1 MPRFLTACLILFAA
15 VSLTA
20 QRPAQTTQ
28 PPSAGGGTL
37 VYFGTYT
44 NTKGQKS
51 KGIYMSRLN
60 LETGMLTQPE
70 LAVETVD
77 PSFLTVDPTGRFLYA
92 VNEIETYRGQQTG
105 AVSAFAIDRK
115 SGLLKPLNEQ
125 PSEGSGP
132 AHLTIDR
139 EGKNVLAANYGGGS
153 VIVLPVGRDGTLK
166 AASSFVEHKG
176 HSVDPQRQSA
186 PHAHSITLDPQNRF
200 AYVADLGLDWV
211 VIYQFDGR
219 KGLLKLNDPPNVKV
233 APGAGPRHFS
243 VHPSGRFGYV
253 INELNVTVTAF
264 TIDKSNGGL
273 TELQT
278 VSALPPKQS
287 PGKDVSGAELAVHP
301 SGRFL
306 YASVRGHNSIAVY
319 TVDQNTG
326 KLTYVENTP
335 THGYTPRSFGID
347 PEGKS
352 LLVGNQ
358 QSDNVVA
365 FRIDPQNG
373 QLTLTGSEITVGAP
387 VSVVFVK

>member
-1 MPRFLTACLILFAA
+1 MPRFLTACVCVLAGVA
-15 VSLTA
+15 LTA
-20 QRPAQTTQ
+20 QSPRLSQPAG
-28 PPSAGGGTL
+28 AGGGTL

-44 NTKGQKS
+44 NTKSQKS

-60 LETGMLTQPE
+60 QATGMLSPAE

-77 PSFLTVDPTGRFLYA
+77 PSFLAIDPTGRFLYA
-92 VNEIETYRGQQTG
+92 VNEISTYRDQPTG

-115 SGLLKPLNEQ
+115 SGFLKPLNEQ
-125 PSEGSGP
+125 PTEGSGP

-139 EGKNVLAANYGGGS
+139 EGKNVLVANYGGGS
-153 VIVLPVGRDGTLK
+153 VIVLPIARDGTLK
-166 AASSFVEHKG
+166 AGSSSVQHKG

-186 PHAHSITLDPQNRF
+186 PHAHSIALDPQNRF
-200 AYVADLGLDWV
+200 AYVADLGLDWI

-219 KGLLKLNDPPNVKV
+219 KGLLKLNEPPNVKV
-233 APGAGPRHFS
+233 APGSGPRHFS

-253 INELNVTVTAF
+253 INELKVTVTAF
-264 TIDKSNGGL
+264 TIDPNGGL

-278 VSALPPKQS
+278 VSALPPKQA
-287 PGKDVSGAELAVHP
+287 PGKDVSGAELAVDP

-306 YASVRGHNSIAVY
+306 YTSVRGDNSIAFY
-319 TVDQNTG
+319 RIDQNTG

-335 THGYTPRSFGID
+335 THGYTPRGFGID
-347 PEGKS
+347 PEGKY

-358 QSDNVVA
+358 QSDNVVV

-373 QLTLTGSEITVGAP
+373 QLTLTGSDINVPVP
-387 VSVVFVK
+387 VSVAFVK